1 MLKNYFRVAVRNIL
15 KHKFFAGINI
25 LGMTI
30 GITACLLIAL
40 YVINEF
46 SYDRFHVNAERIYQV
61 GLHGKIGG
69 QDVRVTNTCPPMA
82 AALRQDI
89 PEVESTMRL
98 NGWGKPIF
106 RNGEIVFTED
116 KVFAV
121 DSNFFQFFSFKLISG
136 NALTCLKDPNTV
148 VLTKKIAHKYFGN
161 ESPLEKLIVV
171 GNDKKTYKVTGVAAD
186 CPTNSHFL
194 FNVLISAASDDNLK
208 QNIWLNNGM
217 YTYFTLRPNTSVAAV
232 ESKFENLVEKYI
244 GPEIEKFMGTSLKQ
258 FRESGGAY
266 GYFTTKMP
274 DIHLKSTAQ
283 GDIEPGGN
291 MMYIYFFSGIGI
303 FIIVI
308 ACINF
313 MNMSTAQSAGRAKEV
328 GLRKTLGSLRSQ
340 MIGQFLAES
349 MLYSLVSI
357 VVSVVL
363 CYLLLPAFN
372 TLSGKQ
378 LQILDLMNPWF
389 IAGIVGLLIVVGLMA
404 GSYPA
409 FYLTSFSAVEVLKGK
424 IRAGFKSKGIRSFL
438 VIFQFAISI
447 FLIIFTSVVYQQIQ
461 FMQDQQMGMDKKNVM
476 ILHSMSRLGTNQEAF
491 RNALLQQPGVV
502 KTSFTN
508 STFPGVNNTS
518 VIRAAKS
525 EQDHIAGIY
534 YADFDHQSVLK
545 FEMKDGRYFSKEF
558 PSDSTAV
565 VINEA
570 AAKEF
575 GFDKAAGEELLY
587 NNNGDSVLS
596 RYRVI
601 GIVKDFN
608 FETFKDKV
616 RPLTVFLTRKAN
628 NLLIRYEGNP
638 KAVVESTT
646 KLWKQFSNN
655 EPIEYAFMDEDFDR
669 LFRAEERMSQIFTV
683 FSGLAIFIAC
693 LGLFALAAFT
703 AEQRTKEVGIRKVMG
718 ASVSSLALV
727 LSKEFIALVLIAF
740 IPAAALG
747 WWISSQWLSSFAFR
761 IGISPWIFAL
771 AGLSAIVI
779 AFLTVSYQSIKAA
792 MANPVNSLRYE

>member
-30 GITACLLIAL
+30 GVTACLLISL
-40 YVINEF
+40 YIINEF
-46 SYDRFHVNAERIYQV
+46 SYDRFHANADRIYQV

-69 QDVRVTNTCPPMA
+69 QDVRVTSTCPPMA
-82 AALRQDI
+82 AALRSDI

-106 RNGEIVFTED
+106 RNGDVVFAEER
-116 KVFAV
+116 VYAV
-121 DSNFFQFFSFKLISG
+121 DSNFFQFFSFQLISG
-136 NALTCLKDPNTV
+136 NPLTALRDPNTV
-148 VLTKKIAHKYFGN
+148 VLTEKIAKKYFGSEN
-161 ESPLEKLIVV
+161 PLEKLIVI

-186 CPTNSHFL
+186 CPNNSHFI
-194 FNVLISAASDDNLK
+194 FNVLVSAASDDNLK

-217 YTYFTLRPNTSVAAV
+217 YTYFTLRPNTAVIAV
-232 ESKFENLVEKYI
+232 ENKFENLVEKYI

-258 FRESGGAY
+258 FREAGGAY
-266 GYFTTKMP
+266 GYFTTKIT

-291 MMYIYFFSGIGI
+291 MMYIYFFGGIGI

-313 MNMSTAQSAGRAKEV
+313 MNLSTAQSAGRAKEV

-357 VVSVVL
+357 LLAVGL
-363 CYLLLPAFN
+363 CYLLLPTFN
-372 TLSGKQ
+372 TLSGKE
-378 LQILDLMNPWF
+378 LEIIDLLNPWF
-389 IAGIVGLLIVVGLMA
+389 ISGIAGLLIFVGLTA

-424 IRAGFKSKGIRSFL
+424 VRAGFKSKGIRSGL
-438 VIFQFAISI
+438 VVFQFAISI
-447 FLIIFTSVVYQQIQ
+447 FLIIFTTVVYDQIQ
-461 FMQDQQMGMDKKNVM
+461 FMQNQQMGMDKKNVL
-476 ILHSMSRLGTNQEAF
+476 ILHGMQRLGNNKEAF
-491 RNALLQQPGVV
+491 RNALTQQPGIS
-502 KTSFTN
+502 KISFTN

-518 VIRAAKS
+518 VVRSVKS

-534 YADFDHQSVLK
+534 YADFDHQEVLK
-545 FEMKDGRYFSKEF
+545 FEMKDGRYFSKDF

-575 GFDKAAGEELLY
+575 GFDKAAGEEILY
-587 NNNGDSVLS
+587 NNGDSVMH
-596 RYRVI
+596 RFRVV

-608 FETFKDKV
+608 FETFKDKI
-616 RPLTVFLTRKAN
+616 RPLTVFLTKNAN

-638 KAVVESTT
+638 KAIIESTT
-646 KLWKQFSNN
+646 KLWKQYSSN
-655 EPIEYAFMDEDFDR
+655 EPMEYAFMDEDFDR
-669 LFRAEERMSQIFTV
+669 LFRAEQRMSQIFTV

-718 ASVSSLALV
+718 ASVTSLALV
-727 LSKEFIALVLIAF
+727 LSKEFIVLVLIAF
-740 IPAAALG
+740 VPAAALG
-747 WWISSQWLSSFAFR
+747 WWISSQWLSGFAFR
-761 IGISPWIFAL
+761 VGINPLIFVG
-771 AGLSAIVI
+771 AGLSAIAI

-792 MANPVNSLRYE
+792 TSNPVNSLRYE